1 MQTMSVVQV
10 YKNRSPGCVV
20 HGKVWIHGIG
30 MGMDSH
36 ELPKHSPGTGPCP
49 QVFCP
54 YVRAGWGISGGKGC
68 DLGGLVDFFNSSQ
81 YM

>member
-20 HGKVWIHGIG
+20 PEKVWIHGTD

-36 ELPKHSPGTGPCP
+36 EFPKHSPGTGPCP
-49 QVFCP
+49 
-54 YVRAGWGISGGKGC
+54 
-68 DLGGLVDFFNSSQ
+68 
-81 YM
+81 